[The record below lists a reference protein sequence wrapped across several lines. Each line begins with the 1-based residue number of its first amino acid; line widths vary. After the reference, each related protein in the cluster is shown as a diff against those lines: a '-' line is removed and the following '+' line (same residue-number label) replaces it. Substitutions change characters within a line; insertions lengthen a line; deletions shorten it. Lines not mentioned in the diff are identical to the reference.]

1 MPTIRFT
8 VSSPASCSDIA
19 AALTDFSPRRPQV
32 WRNLDPTSY
41 RVHAQG
47 ETWVDVTEGVSKAG
61 SFWERSRYDWS
72 QPNLVRTTLIDSNVL
87 AAGSF
92 WQYEL
97 RPTPGGGTEV
107 TCTVHRL
114 GKNLRGRILVTLIG
128 IVGPRVIRRD
138 LELMLAQLEAH

>member
-19 AALTDFSPRRPQV
+19 AALTDFGARRPQV

-47 ETWVDVTEGVSKAG
+47 ETWGDVTEGVSKAG

-87 AAGSF
+87 APGSF

-114 GKNLRGRILVTLIG
+114 GKNLRGRILVTLVG

-138 LELMLAQLEAH
+138 LELMLAQLKAH